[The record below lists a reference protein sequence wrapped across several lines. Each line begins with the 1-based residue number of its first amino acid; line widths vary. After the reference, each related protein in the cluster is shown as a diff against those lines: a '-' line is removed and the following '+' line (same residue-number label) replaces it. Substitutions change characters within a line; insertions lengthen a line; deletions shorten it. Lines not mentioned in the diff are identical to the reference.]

1 MIHIRVFQRHSVA
14 RPQSKFIQL
23 YLSLNL
29 VVFILPRNEL
39 VTNQRS
45 NESYKEVEPSEGC
58 VVVAVGDS
66 GACFFF
72 SLFSSRCSDS
82 NRRGGK
88 RHFFLNS
95 FSFFYFLSLINY
107 YCKTIPDWAGWVPA
121 FLLYPQI
128 SPCTHSSRGEITNS

>member
-14 RPQSKFIQL
+14 TLQSTFIQL

-45 NESYKEVEPSEGC
+45 NESYKEVEPSEVC

-82 NRRGGK
+82 DRRGK
-88 RHFFLNS
+88 EETLFSYS
-95 FSFFYFLSLINY
+95 FSFFCFL
-107 YCKTIPDWAGWVPA
+107 
-121 FLLYPQI
+121 
-128 SPCTHSSRGEITNS
+128 